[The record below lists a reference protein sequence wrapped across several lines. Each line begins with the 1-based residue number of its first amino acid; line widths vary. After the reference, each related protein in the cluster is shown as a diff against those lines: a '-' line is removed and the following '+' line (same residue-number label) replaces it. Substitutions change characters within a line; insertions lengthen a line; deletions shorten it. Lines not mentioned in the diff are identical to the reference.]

1 MTPHTRYS
9 AMLLTVAAVA
19 ALVAFAWAQ
28 PAVNE
33 LDPSVGDFLDFPLD
47 SIGRA
52 ANAAYQAARYNEAAR
67 LYLEALEHD
76 VTNSGDIY
84 NLACCY
90 GLLKQDSLATLYLRR
105 AFRAGFDDIGHVKQ
119 DPDFDS
125 VRTRPVFAS
134 LVDSLAAHAESA
146 GARAGMQVNIEATC
160 LVPGYVR
167 LPADYDSTRA
177 YPLVIG
183 LHGYGANPKSFARLY
198 ERAGNPDIIYVCLQA
213 PYAFGAGR
221 DLGYSWST
229 WNRDDSTVDKRSA
242 VLSSDYI
249 ADAARELGARYHTN
263 GTWLLGFSQ
272 GCFMAYRT
280 GIAHPD
286 LFKGTICFGG
296 GLDTMSFSS
305 ADYAAAKGLRV
316 FASHGKE
323 DRMVE
328 FKYGT
333 STRDFLKRKG
343 FGVTW
348 AEFKGGHTVPEQQL
362 KQAVKWMLSAK

>member
-1 MTPHTRYS
+1 MK
-9 AMLLTVAAVA
+9 LLAAVA
-19 ALVAFAWAQ
+19 LAALVGWAQ

-33 LDPSVGDFLDFPLD
+33 LDPSAGNFLDIPID
-47 SIGRA
+47 SIGRT

-67 LYLEALEHD
+67 LYLAALEHD

-90 GLLKQDSLATLYLRR
+90 GLLKQDSLAAIYLRR

-125 VRTRPVFAS
+125 VRTQPVFAS
-134 LVDSLAAHAESA
+134 LVDSLAAQDESA
-146 GARAGMQVNIEATC
+146 GARAGTQVSIEATC

-183 LHGYGANPKSFARLY
+183 LHGYGANPKSFAKLY
-198 ERAGNPDIIYVCLQA
+198 ERAASPEIIYVCLQA

-229 WNRDDSTVDKRSA
+229 WNRDDSTVDERSA
-242 VLSSDYI
+242 GLSSAYI
-249 ADAARELGARYHTN
+249 ADAARELNTRYHSS

-280 GIAHPD
+280 GIAYPD
-286 LFKGTICFGG
+286 LFKGIICFGG
-296 GLDTMSFSS
+296 GLDTTSFTPT
-305 ADYAAAKGLRV
+305 DYAAAKGLKV
-316 FASHGKE
+316 FASHGKD

-328 FKYGT
+328 FKYGAT
-333 STRDFLKRKG
+333 TRDFLKRKG
-343 FGVTW
+343 FNVTW

>member
-1 MTPHTRYS
+1 MK
-9 AMLLTVAAVA
+9 LLA
-19 ALVAFAWAQ
+19 ALSLAVLATIVPAQ
-28 PAVNE
+28 PAINE
-33 LDPSVGDFLDFPLD
+33 LDPRAGDFLAFPLD
-47 SIGRA
+47 SISRA

-67 LYLEALEHD
+67 LYQTALEHD

-84 NLACCY
+84 NLACCH
-90 GLLKQDSLATLYLRR
+90 GLLKQDSLAALYLRR
-105 AFRAGFDDIGHVKQ
+105 AFRAGFDDIGHVRQ

-125 VRTRPVFAS
+125 VRTRPVFAT
-134 LVDSLAAHAESA
+134 LVDSLSAASESVQTRS
-146 GARAGMQVNIEATC
+146 GTQVAIEAASFI
-160 LVPGYVR
+160 PGYVR
-167 LPADYDSTRA
+167 LPAGFDSTRA

-183 LHGYGANPKSFARLY
+183 LHGFGSDPKSFLRLY
-198 ERAGNPDIIYVCLQA
+198 ERAGSPEIIYACLQA

-229 WNRDDSTVDKRSA
+229 WNKEDSTVDRRSA
-242 VLSSDYI
+242 LLSSDYI
-249 ADAARELGARYHTN
+249 AGAARKLSASYRTN

-280 GIAHPD
+280 GIARHE
-286 LFKGTICFGG
+286 LFKGIMCFGG
-296 GLDTMSFSS
+296 GLDTTTFNA
-305 ADYAAAKGLRV
+305 ADYAAARGLRI

-333 STRDFLKRKG
+333 TTRDFLKRRG
-343 FGVTW
+343 YDITF

-362 KQAVKWMLSAK
+362 KQAMKWMAAK

>member
-1 MTPHTRYS
+1 MRLL
-9 AMLLTVAAVA
+9 AAIFLTV
-19 ALVAFAWAQ
+19 LVGWAQ

-33 LDPSVGDFLDFPLD
+33 LDPASGSFLDFPLD
-47 SIGRA
+47 SVTGA

-67 LYLEALEHD
+67 LYLTALEHD
-76 VTNSGDIY
+76 ITNSNDIY

-90 GLLKQDSLATLYLRR
+90 GLLKQDSLAAAYLKR

-125 VRTRPVFAS
+125 VRTRPAFAA
-134 LVDSLAAHAESA
+134 VVESLAVLAESTQV
-146 GARAGMQVNIEATC
+146 RAGTEVEIEASTF
-160 LVPGYVR
+160 VPGYVR
-167 LPADYDSTRA
+167 LPAGYDSTRS

-183 LHGYGANPKSFARLY
+183 LHGYGASPKSFAKLY
-198 ERAGNPDIIYVCLQA
+198 ERAGSPELIYVCLQA

-229 WNRDDSTVDKRSA
+229 WSRDDSTIDEQSA
-242 VLSSDYI
+242 RLSSEYI
-249 ADAARELGARYHTN
+249 ADAARKLGARYRAS

-280 GIAHPD
+280 GITNHD
-286 LFKGTICFGG
+286 LFKGIICFGG
-296 GLDTMSFSS
+296 GLDTLLFGPN
-305 ADYAAAKGLRV
+305 DYAAAKGLKV
-316 FASHGKE
+316 FASHGKD

-333 STRDFLKRKG
+333 TTRDFLRRKG
-343 FGVTW
+343 YDVKW

-362 KQAVKWMLSAK
+362 KQAVTWMLSSK

>member
-1 MTPHTRYS
+1 MR
-9 AMLLTVAAVA
+9 LLT
-19 ALVAFAWAQ
+19 ALALATLALTAWAQ

-33 LDPSVGDFLDFPLD
+33 LDPAAGNFLDFQLD
-47 SIGRA
+47 SVSRA
-52 ANAAYQAARYNEAAR
+52 ANAAYQSARYNEAAR
-67 LYLEALEHD
+67 LYLAALDHD
-76 VTNSGDIY
+76 ITNSNDIY

-90 GLLKQDSLATLYLRR
+90 GLLKQDGLAALYLKR

-125 VRTRPVFAS
+125 VRTRPVFAA
-134 LVDSLAAHAESA
+134 LVDSLAAQAESTNT
-146 GARAGMQVNIEATC
+146 RAGMQVDIEASC
-160 LVPGYVR
+160 LIPGYVR
-167 LPADYDSTRA
+167 LPADYDSTKG

-198 ERAGNPDIIYVCLQA
+198 ERAGNPEFIYICLQA

-229 WNRDDSTVDKRSA
+229 WNRNDSTVDQRSA
-242 VLSSDYI
+242 GLSSDYI
-249 ADAARELGARYHTN
+249 AEVARKLSSRYHAS

-280 GIAHPD
+280 GIAHPA
-286 LFKGTICFGG
+286 LFRGIICFGG
-296 GLDTMSFSS
+296 GLDTMSFTPTE
-305 ADYAAAKGLRV
+305 YAAAKGLRV

-328 FKYGT
+328 FKYGAT
-333 STRDFLKRKG
+333 TRDFLKRRG
-343 FGVTW
+343 FNVTW

>member
-1 MTPHTRYS
+1 MK
-9 AMLLTVAAVA
+9 LLAAIAVA
-19 ALVAFAWAQ
+19 TLVTVAWAQ

-33 LDPSVGDFLDFPLD
+33 LEPRVGDFLDFPLD
-47 SIGRA
+47 STSRS
-52 ANAAYQAARYNEAAR
+52 ANAAYQAARYSEAAR
-67 LYLEALEHD
+67 LYLTALQHD
-76 VTNSGDIY
+76 ITNSGDIY

-90 GLLKQDSLATLYLRR
+90 GLLQQDTLAALYLRR
-105 AFRAGFDDIGHVKQ
+105 AFRAGFDDVEHVKR

-125 VRTRPVFAS
+125 VRTRPVFAT
-134 LVDSLAAHAESA
+134 LVDSLATQADSSGAKA
-146 GARAGMQVNIEATC
+146 GAQVDIEATC

-167 LPADYDSTRA
+167 LPSSYDSTRA

-183 LHGYGANPKSFARLY
+183 LHGYGANPKTFTRLY
-198 ERAGNPDIIYVCLQA
+198 ERAGNPELIYVCLQA

-229 WNRDDSTVDKRSA
+229 WNRDDTTVDERSA
-242 VLSSDYI
+242 RLSGDFI
-249 ADAARELGARYHTN
+249 AAAARQLSTRFKTN

-280 GIAHPD
+280 SIGHHD
-286 LFKGTICFGG
+286 LFKGIICFGG
-296 GLDTMSFSS
+296 GLDTMSLGA

-328 FKYGT
+328 YKYGT
-333 STRDFLKRKG
+333 TTRDFLRRKG
-343 FGVTW
+343 FNVTFVD
-348 AEFKGGHTVPEQQL
+348 FKGGHTVPEEPL
-362 KQAVKWMLSAK
+362 KQAVKWIGAK